1 MFKRTFNASLFKNTS
16 DNITFSKSKEEKVRA
31 DYNGNGSER
40 DGADKIQIIGVKALS
55 QGGKSYIRLVFIDRN
70 GLDNVYHNA
79 ALFLNEKKEK
89 EAHPD
94 YYGSVDLD
102 RDGHDRLRLAA
113 WIKTGER
120 AGKYLSI
127 SVSEFQAKDGEG
139 AASEDGAPAPAGEIP
154 EDDTPF

>member
-1 MFKRTFNASLFKNTS
+1 MP
-16 DNITFSKSKEEKVRA
+16 

-55 QGGKSYIRLVFIDRN
+55 QSGKSYIRLVFIDRN

-127 SVSEFQAKDGEG
+127 SVSEGLPVAREKLGYGRAHQGTAQSRHYGEHLEADYRG
-139 AASEDGAPAPAGEIP
+139 R
-154 EDDTPF
+154 